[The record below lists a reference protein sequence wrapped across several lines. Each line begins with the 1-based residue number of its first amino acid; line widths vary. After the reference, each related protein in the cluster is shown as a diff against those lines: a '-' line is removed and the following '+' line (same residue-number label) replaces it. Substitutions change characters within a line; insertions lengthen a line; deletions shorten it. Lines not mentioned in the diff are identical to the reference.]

1 MTNQGVRLTVIGLKK
16 QRMSYIGL
24 LVGLAV

>member
-1 MTNQGVRLTVIGLKK
+1 MTNQGVHLTVIGLEK